1 MTNKKLEDKANNFA
15 LEKFDYVI
23 DMNKTENFIEVTG
36 SIGGD
41 ILRYRV
47 YEDYIVEK

>member
-1 MTNKKLEDKANNFA
+1 MNKQSLKDKAETFA

-23 DMNKTENFIEVTG
+23 DIVAGTNFYEVTG

-41 ILRYRV
+41 ILRYRI
-47 YEDYIVEK
+47 YEDFITQK